1 VLIEPVNMNEVK
13 RKDVHVYCLRF
24 ALRMCVRVQDFL
36 TGIDYPW
43 KSFFFLKNMKSYYCF

>member
-1 VLIEPVNMNEVK
+1 MLIEPVNMNEVK